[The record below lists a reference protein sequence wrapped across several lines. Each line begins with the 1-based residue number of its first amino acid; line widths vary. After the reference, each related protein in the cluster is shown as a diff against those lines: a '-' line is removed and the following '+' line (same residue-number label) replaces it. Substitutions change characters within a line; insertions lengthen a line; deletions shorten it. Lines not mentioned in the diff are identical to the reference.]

1 MNVVKACIWKLI
13 CSSYCIVV
21 TKCSASEDDHTR
33 GQIKFVVTSH
43 KTPGFTQID
52 VQEVLASLQMTAM
65 LGITSLYISSEHSNL
80 SSEPAYEFAG
90 TSPSV
95 SSLTTACWS
104 MISRKCSKLPPT
116 ERSQASR
123 ATGFHWESDIRLW
136 SGRGSF
142 KQKY

>member
-1 MNVVKACIWKLI
+1 MHLKTDLL
-13 CSSYCIVV
+13 YCIVV

-43 KTPGFTQID
+43 KTPGFTQMD

-65 LGITSLYISSEHSNL
+65 LDITSVYISSEHSNL

-95 SSLTTACWS
+95 SSLTTAC
-104 MISRKCSKLPPT
+104 
-116 ERSQASR
+116 
-123 ATGFHWESDIRLW
+123 
-136 SGRGSF
+136 
-142 KQKY
+142 